1 MTAAGPSGGRAAA
14 ALLSG
19 TALALCLPKPGL
31 NFLGWFALAPLF
43 AALDEASARRGAVLG
58 FLAGFA
64 YHATALN
71 WIYWTCRF
79 AHVSRFVGLV
89 ALFALAAFLAL
100 SWATIGL
107 FGSWALR
114 GLPLWLKPWSWA
126 AAWTAMS
133 YLWNSRTP
141 RLAADFLAY
150 SQWRHPALFQMDAI
164 LGPYGLGAIILAI
177 NAGLG
182 ILWNHARR
190 RGGARWGSLLATTL
204 GPAVIF
210 LALGAFWGQSQ
221 LARRDRFLTSKPS
234 LTATAVILQPDIDQY
249 HKWDDAYR
257 KENARILA
265 SLVSQAFALNP
276 SLVLWPESSIPFAVD
291 ETIGRL
297 DLPHTGRGRGQRP
310 SALRAVGKGFG
321 PAGRGSRSKGDQLV
335 GAISYLQDSDGVE
348 FYNAALL
355 VSPAG
360 SVVGRYHKRRLVPFG
375 EFVPLKFLKRFIGIL
390 NTFGDLTPGER
401 DQPLLKTAVGLVA
414 VTICYEAAFPE
425 LARFDAAR
433 GARIIANLTNDG
445 WYKDSWGPY
454 QHFGTNVFR
463 AVENRVYVLRSANT
477 GISAAI
483 DPWGLPMAR
492 LGLGQRGDISAEIPA
507 ADPFPARSFYARHGD
522 WLAGLCLLAAAGF
535 GLMNAVRS
543 RA

>member
-1 MTAAGPSGGRAAA
+1 MTAVRPSGGQAAA

-43 AALDEASARRGAVLG
+43 SALDEASARRGAALG
-58 FLAGFA
+58 FLAGIA

-79 AHVSRFVGLV
+79 AHLSRFVGLV

-114 GLPLWLKPWSWA
+114 GLPLWIKPWSWA
-126 AAWTAMS
+126 AAWTAIS
-133 YLWNSRTP
+133 FLWNRLTP

-150 SQWRHPALFQMDAI
+150 SQWRHPALFQMDSV
-164 LGPYGLGAIILAI
+164 LGPYGLGAIILAV

-182 ILWNHARR
+182 ILWNQGPR
-190 RGGARWGSLLATTL
+190 RGGSRWGTPIAAAL
-204 GPAVIF
+204 GPAAIF
-210 LALGAFWGQSQ
+210 LALGACWGKSQ
-221 LARRDRFLTSKPS
+221 LAHRSRFLEPAPS
-234 LTATAVILQPDIDQY
+234 PTATAVILQPDIDQY
-249 HKWDDAYR
+249 HKWDGAYR
-257 KENARILA
+257 TENARILS
-265 SLVSQAFALNP
+265 SLVSQAFALKP

-291 ETIGRL
+291 ETIGHL
-297 DLPHTGRGRGQRP
+297 DLPHTGRGDRP
-310 SALRAVGKGFG
+310 KA
-321 PAGRGSRSKGDQLV
+321 DQLV
-335 GAISYLQDSDGVE
+335 GAVSYLQDEDGAE

-355 VSPAG
+355 VSPTG

-390 NTFGDLTPGER
+390 NTFGDLTPGDR
-401 DQPLLKTAVGLVA
+401 DQPLLKTAAGLVA

-445 WYKDSWGPY
+445 WYKDTWGPY
-454 QHFGTNVFR
+454 QHFGTNVYR
-463 AVENRVYVLRSANT
+463 AVENRIYVLRSANT
-477 GISAAI
+477 GISAAM
-483 DPWGLPMAR
+483 DPWGLPIAR
-492 LGLGQRGDISAEIPA
+492 LGLGRRGDISAAIPET
-507 ADPFPARSFYARHGD
+507 DPFPARSFYARHGD
-522 WLAGLCLLAAAGF
+522 WLARLCLLAAAALGIRNF
-535 GLMNAVRS
+535 LRS